1 LVGETDAALLM
12 VTHSAQLAA
21 RMERRLNLQ
30 AGRLA

>member
-1 LVGETDAALLM
+1 LM

>member
-12 VTHSAQLAA
+12 VTHSVQLAA
-21 RMERRLNLQ
+21 RMGRRLHLQ